1 MRPAHLSWFIVAAL
15 FLLGAVEWNLAAA
28 LTRGAFQAGVKI
40 GAAPFDSLHLVNGTG
55 MCERAEASVK
65 R

>member
-1 MRPAHLSWFIVAAL
+1 MKLSGWGLVLALLFAGGTAGLILGSLIV
-15 FLLGAVEWNLAAA
+15 
-28 LTRGAFQAGVKI
+28 RGAFQAGVKI